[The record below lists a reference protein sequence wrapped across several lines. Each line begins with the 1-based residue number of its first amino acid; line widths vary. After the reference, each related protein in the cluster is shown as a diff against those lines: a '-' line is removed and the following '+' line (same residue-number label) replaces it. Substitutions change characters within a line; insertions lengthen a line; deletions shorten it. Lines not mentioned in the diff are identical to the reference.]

1 MRGLKPSGKYRL
13 TEEGL
18 RYLRHGLPEERL
30 VSILK
35 KPMQVAVARK
45 RVENFHIALSWAKKN
60 GWVRIEKGRLVL
72 IKKPGKFGIK
82 DALEKHH
89 AGKGI
94 SRDELRVMLSRKL
107 VEKERLALKKAKKLA
122 GKEVTTLT
130 SELIK
135 TGLWRKAK
143 LRPYN
148 VRVIGERLYPGKR
161 HPYSRFLSQVRQKL
175 FEMGFREMTG
185 PIIELEFW
193 NFDALFQAQNHPSRD
208 WAQTYTLK
216 QPKHGDLPVGKI
228 VSQVK
233 AAHENGWKTGSTG
246 WGYKWDPRKAAQLM
260 PRAHDT
266 AISPRYLSGHSG
278 KVEVPGKYFSL
289 VRCFR
294 PDVID
299 ATHGVEFNQLGG
311 IIVAKDLS
319 IRDLFGLLRESVE
332 KITGL
337 SEVRFRPDYFPFT
350 EPSCEVSV
358 KHPEMGWMELAG
370 AGIFRP
376 ELTEPLGIR
385 EPVIAWGFGIDRL
398 AMAKLNIKDIRYL
411 FSQDISWLREQKVTL

>member
-1 MRGLKPSGKYRL
+1 MKPSGKYRL

-18 RYLRHGLPEERL
+18 RYLKHGLPEERL
-30 VSILK
+30 IKILH
-35 KPMQVAVARK
+35 KPMAVPAARK
-45 RVENFHIALSWAKKN
+45 KVENFNIALSWAKKN
-60 GWVRIEKGRLVL
+60 GWVRIQH
-72 IKKPGKFGIK
+72 GKLTVVK
-82 DALEKHH
+82 SPSKTEVHDALSRLQ
-89 AGKGI
+89 GGRGI
-94 SRDELRVMLSRKL
+94 SDQQLKLLVSRNL
-107 VEKERLALKKAKKLA
+107 VSKERLAVKKAMGLA
-122 GKEVTTLT
+122 GKEITHLT
-130 SELIK
+130 PELIK
-135 TGLWRKAK
+135 TGMWKNVRLK
-143 LRPYN
+143 PYN
-148 VRVIGERLYPGKR
+148 VKVAGEKIHPGKR
-161 HPYSRFLSQVRQKL
+161 HPYNRFLSDVRQKL
-175 FEMGFREMTG
+175 LEMGFREMTG

-216 QPKHGDLPVGKI
+216 QPKQGDLPGKRI

-246 WGYKWDPRKAAQLM
+246 WGYEWDPEKAAQLM

-311 IIVAKDLS
+311 IIVAEDLS
-319 IRDLFGLLRESVE
+319 IKDLFGLLKESVQ

-337 SEVRFRPDYFPFT
+337 SEVKFRPDYFPFT

-358 KHPEMGWMELAG
+358 KHPEMGWIELAG

-376 ELTEPLGIR
+376 ELTEPLGIK

-398 AMAKLNIKDIRYL
+398 AMAKLNIKDIRCL
-411 FSQDISWLREQKVTL
+411 FSQDIDWLRQQKVTV